1 MTDDNINEDAAV
13 LMTMFGDEDD
23 ARQAYEQSKEKPKDR
38 FFYDSTDT
46 YLKEVTLIGKVL
58 VFIAVVTLVVLF
70 LVTSYLGW
78 LLVKFL

>member
-13 LMTMFGDEDD
+13 LMTMFDDAED
-23 ARQAYEQSKEKPKDR
+23 ARQAYERSKEKPKDR